1 MVLPFLGLYIDYALA
16 MQMAEGHSTKEEAG
30 VGQDPSS
37 TGMRDFRVLDVSEI
51 WEAEKLRPALGQL
64 HVHFT

>member
-1 MVLPFLGLYIDYALA
+1 
-16 MQMAEGHSTKEEAG
+16 MAEGHSTKEEAG

-51 WEAEKLRPALGQL
+51 WEAEKLRPAFGQL